1 MLLYA
6 SRNVRRKPMPI
17 TGTAHAWS
25 RVGSFV
31 QPLPTLDTPA

>member
-6 SRNVRRKPMPI
+6 SPNVRVKSMPI

>member
-6 SRNVRRKPMPI
+6 SPNVRSKQMPI
-17 TGTAHAWS
+17 TGTARAWS

-31 QPLPTLDTPA
+31 QPLPTVDKPA